1 MRETQSMTNRLLDLP
16 PLDLLRTFVAVG
28 RRMSITLAA
37 QDLCIVQSAVSRQI
51 QALETALGCRLF
63 VRGYRSIEFTPEGR
77 HLFRTADPML
87 EQLGSALGALR
98 PPAERPCITITAT
111 IGVTALWLLPRL
123 GAFQRGAP
131 DIDVRVAATNRV
143 TDLARDG
150 MDLALRFGPDAAA
163 PQGAVRLFSEILVPV
178 AHPSLGVTAI
188 EDPVQLRRHV
198 LIDYDDS
205 SRPWM
210 QWKHWLRGAG
220 HRSGASGKG
229 RLLFNQYDQVVQA
242 ALAGQGVALGRLAL
256 VGNLLADGKLAL
268 ATRRPP
274 VTTDHGYW
282 LLERPGAGGRALSA
296 VRDWILA
303 ESAATNRRQISGD
316 FPSILSAPAPGI
328 KDDQA

>member
-1 MRETQSMTNRLLDLP
+1 MPNRLIDLP

-63 VRGYRSIEFTPEGR
+63 VRAYRSIEFTPEGR
-77 HLFRTADPML
+77 HLFRSADPML
-87 EQLGSALGALR
+87 EQLGAAIGTLR

-123 GAFQRGAP
+123 GAFQRSAP

-143 TDLARDG
+143 IDLERDG
-150 MDLALRFGPDAAA
+150 MDLALRFCPDALA
-163 PQGAVRLFSEILVPV
+163 PDGAIRMFSEVLVPV

-188 EDPVQLRRHV
+188 EDAAQLRRQV

-205 SRPWM
+205 SRPWL
-210 QWKHWLRGAG
+210 QWKNWLRDAG
-220 HRSGASGKG
+220 HKTGAAGNA
-229 RLLFNQYDQVVQA
+229 RLLFNQYDQVAQA

-256 VGNLLADGKLAL
+256 VGNLLAEGQLAI

-274 VTTDHGYW
+274 VTTDYGYW
-282 LLERPGAGGRALSA
+282 LLERRGAGSRALTA

-303 ESAATNRRQISGD
+303 EAAASASK
-316 FPSILSAPAPGI
+316 FF
-328 KDDQA
+328 

>member
-1 MRETQSMTNRLLDLP
+1 MQNRLIDLP

-63 VRGYRSIEFTPEGR
+63 VRAYRSIEFTPEGR

-87 EQLGSALGALR
+87 EQLGSVIGTLR

-143 TDLARDG
+143 MDLERDG
-150 MDLALRFGPDAAA
+150 MDLALRYCPDAAA
-163 PQGAVRLFSEILVPV
+163 PHGAVRLFSEILVPV

-188 EDPVQLRRHV
+188 EEPARLRRHV
-198 LIDYDDS
+198 LIDYDDP
-205 SRPWM
+205 SRPWL

-220 HRSGASGKG
+220 HKSGTAGNG

-256 VGNLLADGKLAL
+256 VASLLAEGRLAV
-268 ATRRPP
+268 ATRLPP

-282 LLERPGAGGRALSA
+282 LLERPGASSRALSA

-303 ESAATNRRQISGD
+303 EAAATNR
-316 FPSILSAPAPGI
+316 
-328 KDDQA
+328 

>member
-1 MRETQSMTNRLLDLP
+1 MPNRLIDLP

-51 QALETALGCRLF
+51 QALETALACRLF
-63 VRGYRSIEFTPEGR
+63 VRSYRSIEFTPEGR
-77 HLFRTADPML
+77 HLFRSADPML
-87 EQLGSALGALR
+87 EQLGAVTAALR
-98 PPAERPCITITAT
+98 PAAERPCITITAT

-123 GAFQRGAP
+123 GVFQRSAP

-143 TDLARDG
+143 TDLERDG
-150 MDLALRFGPDAAA
+150 MDLALRFCSDALA
-163 PQGAVRLFSEILVPV
+163 PPGAIRLFSEVLVPV

-188 EDPVQLRRHV
+188 DDAAQLRRHV

-205 SRPWM
+205 SRPWL
-210 QWKHWLRGAG
+210 QWKDWLRAAG
-220 HRSGASGKG
+220 HKAGATGNG

-256 VGNLLADGKLAL
+256 VGKLIADGQLAV
-268 ATRRPP
+268 ATRQPP
-274 VTTDHGYW
+274 VTTDHAYW
-282 LLERPGAGGRALSA
+282 LLERRGAGSRALSA

-303 ESAATNRRQISGD
+303 EAA
-316 FPSILSAPAPGI
+316 
-328 KDDQA
+328 QARDAMA

>member
-1 MRETQSMTNRLLDLP
+1 MPNRLIDLP
-16 PLDLLRTFVAVG
+16 SLDLLRTFVAVG

-63 VRGYRSIEFTPEGR
+63 VRAYRSIEFTLEGR

-87 EQLGSALGALR
+87 EQLGGAIGALR
-98 PPAERPCITITAT
+98 PGGERPCITITAT

-123 GAFQRGAP
+123 GAFQRSAP

-143 TDLARDG
+143 MDLERDG
-150 MDLALRFGPDAAA
+150 MDLALRFCPDADA
-163 PQGAVRLFSEILVPV
+163 PEGAIRLFSEVLAPV

-188 EDPVQLRRHV
+188 EDAAQLRRQV

-205 SRPWM
+205 SRPWL
-210 QWKHWLRGAG
+210 QWKNWLRDAG
-220 HRSGASGKG
+220 HKTGASGKG
-229 RLLFNQYDQVVQA
+229 RLLFNQYDQVAQA

-256 VGNLLADGKLAL
+256 VGKLIDEGQLVL

-282 LLERPGAGGRALSA
+282 LLERRGAGSRALAA

-303 ESAATNRRQISGD
+303 EAATAR
-316 FPSILSAPAPGI
+316 AAME
-328 KDDQA
+328 

>member
-1 MRETQSMTNRLLDLP
+1 MPNRLIDLP

-51 QALETALGCRLF
+51 QALETALDCRLF
-63 VRGYRSIEFTPEGR
+63 VRAYRSIEFTPEGR
-77 HLFRTADPML
+77 HLFRSADPML
-87 EQLGSALGALR
+87 EQLGSVIGSLQ
-98 PPAERPCITITAT
+98 PAGERPCITITAT

-123 GAFQRGAP
+123 GAFQRRAA

-143 TDLARDG
+143 MDLERDG
-150 MDLALRFGPDAAA
+150 MDLALRFCPDALA
-163 PQGAVRLFSEILVPV
+163 PEGAIRLFGEVLVPV

-188 EDPVQLRRHV
+188 EDPAQLRRQV

-210 QWKHWLRGAG
+210 QWKNWLRDAG
-220 HRSGASGKG
+220 LKKGASASASGSG
-229 RLLFNQYDQVVQA
+229 RLLFNQYDQVAQA

-256 VGNLLADGKLAL
+256 VGKLLAEGQLAV
-268 ATRRPP
+268 ASKRPP
-274 VTTDHGYW
+274 VATDHGYW
-282 LLERPGAGGRALSA
+282 LLERRGAGGDALTA

-303 ESAATNRRQISGD
+303 EAEATRA
-316 FPSILSAPAPGI
+316 SIG
-328 KDDQA
+328 

>member
-1 MRETQSMTNRLLDLP
+1 MPHRLIDLP

-37 QDLCIVQSAVSRQI
+37 QDLCIVQSAVSRQV

-63 VRGYRSIEFTPEGR
+63 VRAYRSIEFTPEGR

-87 EQLGSALGALR
+87 EQLGAVIGTLR

-143 TDLARDG
+143 MDLDRDG
-150 MDLALRFGPDAAA
+150 MDLALRYCPDAAA
-163 PQGAVRLFSEILVPV
+163 PDGALRLFSEILVPV
-178 AHPSLGVTAI
+178 AHPSLAATAI
-188 EDPVQLRRHV
+188 EDPAQLRRHV
-198 LIDYDDS
+198 LIDYDDP
-205 SRPWM
+205 SRPWL

-220 HRSGASGKG
+220 HKSGTAGHG

-256 VGNLLADGKLAL
+256 VGNLLAEGKLTL

-282 LLERPGAGGRALSA
+282 LLERPGAGSRALSA

-303 ESAATNRRQISGD
+303 QAATTGRD
-316 FPSILSAPAPGI
+316 DTSIKP
-328 KDDQA
+328 

>member
-1 MRETQSMTNRLLDLP
+1 MWETQRMPHRLIDLP

-37 QDLCIVQSAVSRQI
+37 QDLCIVQSAVSRQV
-51 QALETALGCRLF
+51 QALEATLGCRLF
-63 VRGYRSIEFTPEGR
+63 VRAYRNIEFTPEGR

-87 EQLGSALGALR
+87 EQLGAAIDTLR

-131 DIDVRVAATNRV
+131 HIDVRVAATNRV
-143 TDLARDG
+143 MDLERDG
-150 MDLALRFGPDAAA
+150 MDLALRYGPDAAA
-163 PQGAVRLFSEILVPV
+163 RDGAIRLFGEVLVPV

-188 EDPVQLRRHV
+188 EDPAQLRRHV

-210 QWKHWLRGAG
+210 QWRHWLRGAG
-220 HRSGASGKG
+220 HKAAAAGQG
-229 RLLFNQYDQVVQA
+229 RLLFNQYDQVVHA

-256 VGNLLADGKLAL
+256 VGNLLAEGKLTV
-268 ATRRPP
+268 ATTRPP

-282 LLERPGAGGRALSA
+282 LLARPGASSRALAA

-303 ESAATNRRQISGD
+303 EAAATNRRQIPD
-316 FPSILSAPAPGI
+316 NIASILSGPTTR
-328 KDDQA
+328 

>member
-1 MRETQSMTNRLLDLP
+1 MPNRLIDLP

-51 QALETALGCRLF
+51 QALEAALGCRLF
-63 VRGYRSIEFTPEGR
+63 VRAYRSIEFTPEGR
-77 HLFRTADPML
+77 HLFRNADPML
-87 EQLGSALGALR
+87 EQLGSVIGTLR

-143 TDLARDG
+143 MALERDG
-150 MDLALRFGPDAAA
+150 MDLALRYCPDAAA
-163 PQGAVRLFSEILVPV
+163 AAGAVRLFSEILVPV

-188 EDPVQLRRHV
+188 EDAAQLRRHV
-198 LIDYDDS
+198 LIDYDDP
-205 SRPWM
+205 SRPWL

-220 HRSGASGKG
+220 HKAAATGNG

-256 VGNLLADGKLAL
+256 VGNLLAEGKLAL
-268 ATRRPP
+268 ATARPP

-282 LLERPGAGGRALSA
+282 LLERPGAGSRALSA
-296 VRDWILA
+296 VQDWILA
-303 ESAATNRRQISGD
+303 EAAATNRRQISD
-316 FPSILSAPAPGI
+316 DIAPILSGP
-328 KDDQA
+328 KTR